1 MAAEGEGVPYGGAGG
16 LFPEFGPPSG
26 GVEID
31 IFLPIRPELVGDVP
45 REFLPEA
52 RDGGGD
58 KAARLDERSD
68 VGVEVL
74 RITAEKMV
82 GIDTDHGV
90 EVPFGKGQGMS
101 FGPEGDNGVFK
112 PEVPEPRKVVRRVY
126 PQVHGKDPYAECP
139 CEVYRAQPHAAP

>member
-1 MAAEGEGVPYGGAGG
+1 M
-16 LFPEFGPPSG
+16 
-26 GVEID
+26 
-31 IFLPIRPELVGDVP
+31 
-45 REFLPEA
+45 
-52 RDGGGD
+52 
-58 KAARLDERSD
+58 
-68 VGVEVL
+68 GVEVL

-126 PQVHGKDPYAECP
+126 PQVRGKHPHAECP
-139 CEVYRAQPHAAP
+139 CEVYRAQPHAAPQVEHAHIGRKGDVCGQFFGDLTQLGPIMVARRKSRSNNGLDAVDVGCMWKLLCKKVSLP

>member
-16 LFPEFGPPSG
+16 SFPEFGPPSG

-31 IFLPIRPELVGDVP
+31 IFLPIRTELVGDVP

-58 KAARLDERSD
+58 KAARLDERND
-68 VGVEVL
+68 VSVEVL
-74 RITAEKMV
+74 RSTAERVV

-90 EVPFGKGQGMS
+90 EVTFGKGQGMS
-101 FGPEGDNGVFK
+101 FGP
-112 PEVPEPRKVVRRVY
+112 
-126 PQVHGKDPYAECP
+126 
-139 CEVYRAQPHAAP
+139 